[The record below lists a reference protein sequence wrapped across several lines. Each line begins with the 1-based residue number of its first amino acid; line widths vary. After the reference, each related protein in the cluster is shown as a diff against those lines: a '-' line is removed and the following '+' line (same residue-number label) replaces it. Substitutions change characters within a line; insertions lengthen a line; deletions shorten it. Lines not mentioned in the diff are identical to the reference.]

1 MYGKTHRLKPVVA
14 AFLLVGLLSPAAIA
28 QEAAVD
34 ELFEQLKSADP
45 AEAQRI
51 EREIWTEWSRSG
63 SASMDLLLKRGRDAM
78 EVGDTE
84 AALDHFSAL
93 IDHSPDFAE
102 AYNARAMVFYG
113 EGAYGPAMSDI
124 REALRLNPRHFGA
137 LSGLALILQEL
148 GREDQALEVWR
159 MVAELNP
166 NREGLDE
173 AIGAL
178 ERAVEGMTL

>member
-1 MYGKTHRLKPVVA
+1 MYCKSKRLKPVVA
-14 AFLLVGLLSPAAIA
+14 AFLLIGLVSPAAVA
-28 QEAAVD
+28 QEATVD

-45 AEAQRI
+45 SEAARI
-51 EREIWTEWSRSG
+51 EREIWSEWSRSG
-63 SASMDLLLKRGRDAM
+63 SAAMDLLLKRGRDAM
-78 EVGDTE
+78 EVGDTQ

-113 EGAYGPAMSDI
+113 EGDYGQAMADI
-124 REALRLNPRHFGA
+124 RDALRLNPRHFGA

-148 GREDQALEVWR
+148 GREEQALEVWR

-166 NREGLDE
+166 SREGLDE
-173 AIGAL
+173 AIETL
-178 ERAVEGMTL
+178 ERAVEGVAL

>member
-14 AFLLVGLLSPAAIA
+14 AFLLIGMLSPVAHA
-28 QEAAVD
+28 QEAVVD
-34 ELFEQLKSADP
+34 ELFQQLKSADP

-51 EREIWTEWSRSG
+51 EREIWSEWSRSG
-63 SASMDLLLKRGRDAM
+63 SAAMDLLLKRGRDAM
-78 EVGDTE
+78 ETGNTE

-113 EGAYGPAMSDI
+113 DGDYGQAMSDI

-159 MVAELNP
+159 MVADLNP
-166 NREGLDE
+166 SREGLDE
-173 AIGAL
+173 AIEAL
-178 ERAVEGMTL
+178 ERAVEGVTL